1 MEKRIIG
8 SVTDE
13 EKEQIESLYERKNG
27 LVELMYS
34 LNQNTLLSE
43 EAKSSIYDK
52 LVLDMGKTEVSFD
65 KWWSDMQQKYQWI
78 SPEGYSYFIDFHTN
92 EIMLD
97 KNEEK
102 SCAC

>member
-13 EKEQIESLYERKNG
+13 EKDQIESLYERKNG

-43 EAKSSIYDK
+43 ESKSSIYDK
-52 LVLDMGKTEVSFD
+52 LASDMGKNEVAFD
-65 KWWSDMQQKYQWI
+65 KWWSDMQEKYHWI
-78 SPEGYSYFIDFHTN
+78 SPEGYSYFIDFLTN
-92 EIMLD
+92 EIMLV
-97 KNEEK
+97 KNEGK